1 MMLGLCGVVLAAAI
15 VWPSD
20 PLAQSSL
27 RLAGPSWQHPL
38 GTDQF
43 GRDLLARILSGARLS
58 VGGAACVC
66 IGTAA
71 VGLMV
76 AAIAA
81 LGPRWIDALLSRLV
95 EALLAIPT
103 LVLALG
109 LAAVLG
115 RTLPSLLLAL
125 VAAGWP
131 AQARIFRTLMRQEL
145 AMPYADAARTLGVH
159 PLMIAWRH
167 LLPNIAGP
175 VIVIATAG
183 LGANILS
190 LAALSFLGLGVQPPT
205 AEWGLMI
212 NEARL
217 FFQLHPWQ
225 MMVPGLAIV
234 LTVAA
239 ANLAGDRLRDRLDP
253 TGRIV
258 SA

>member
-1 MMLGLCGVVLAAAI
+1 
-15 VWPSD
+15 
-20 PLAQSSL
+20 
-27 RLAGPSWQHPL
+27 
-38 GTDQF
+38 
-43 GRDLLARILSGARLS
+43 
-58 VGGAACVC
+58 
-66 IGTAA
+66 
-71 VGLMV
+71 
-76 AAIAA
+76 
-81 LGPRWIDALLSRLV
+81 
-95 EALLAIPT
+95 
-103 LVLALG
+103 
-109 LAAVLG
+109 
-115 RTLPSLLLAL
+115 
-125 VAAGWP
+125 
-131 AQARIFRTLMRQEL
+131 MRQEL

-225 MMVPGLAIV
+225 MLVPGSAIV

-253 TGRIV
+253 SGRIV